1 MNKRIFLNGLKVL
14 VTIGMLFGLTVP
26 SAVQARIPIDIST
39 QSVAVPELV
48 KPVAVADIYTLDL
61 GTATKL
67 SVPAPGVLSND
78 YDPDGDPIT
87 ATAATQ
93 PANGYVIMYTSGA
106 FEYTPDPGFTGDDVF
121 TYKAFDG
128 TSSSTPAQVKI
139 TVTGGNT
146 APVANADVYAT
157 AVNTTLIVPPETGV
171 LLNDYDADGDTL
183 TAVKLGDPAHGTLM
197 LSSNGGFTYIP
208 ELNYAGDDIFT
219 YQAFDGI
226 TNSSPVQVTITVAGG
241 GNTAP
246 DANSDSYETDT
257 NVQLVVDVLTGVL
270 ANDFDVDGDT
280 LTAVLWVAP
289 ISGSAVLQPDGSFVY
304 TPEPD
309 YSGTA
314 NFTYKAFDGE
324 LYSDPCMV
332 TITVNPTN
340 TEPEAVADSYETPM
354 NTTLTVEAPGV
365 LTNDFDLDGDL
376 LTAEITGSP
385 IQFGIIYLN
394 SNGSFTYIPDTD
406 YVGTV
411 YFTYQAYDGLVY
423 SDPVQVTI
431 EVTSDNTP
439 PVALADSYVMLMNTT
454 LTVGVED
461 GVLVNDSDIDGNPIT
476 AELLGVPVV
485 NGTLSF
491 FEDGSFTYDPNDD
504 YFGTVYFTYWAFD
517 GLEYS
522 NPVLVTITVRESN
535 LPPVAQADSY
545 YTPATETLSV
555 IVGEGV
561 LANDSDPDGD
571 TLEAQLVDGVDH
583 GLLTLRADGSFT
595 YVPEVS
601 FVGVDY
607 FRYLAFDGL
616 TTSTEALVAITVGE
630 EVNMAPVAVQDIYS
644 MRMGQTLDVAI
655 PGILVNDFDVNDD
668 PITAQL
674 VTTVSHGHLTFHTD
688 GSFSYT
694 PDAGFVGLD
703 QYTYRVYD
711 GELYSSTTT
720 VTIKVFLVSFI
731 PLLTK

>member
-1 MNKRIFLNGLKVL
+1 MNKNFFLNSLKAL
-14 VTIGMLFGLTVP
+14 ATIGLLLSLAVP
-26 SAVQARIPIDIST
+26 SAVQARIPVDVST
-39 QSVAVPELV
+39 PGVAEPELV
-48 KPVAVADIYTLDL
+48 KPVAVADMYTLDL

-87 ATAATQ
+87 ATGATQ

-208 ELNYAGDDIFT
+208 ALNYAGDDIFT
-219 YQAFDGI
+219 YQAFDG
-226 TNSSPVQVTITVAGG
+226 TANSTPVQVKITVAGG

-246 DANSDSYETDT
+246 DANSDTYETDI
-257 NVQLVVDVLTGVL
+257 NVQLVVDALTGLL

-280 LTAVLWVAP
+280 LTAVIWVAP
-289 ISGSAVLQPDGSFVY
+289 VTGSVVLQADGSFVY
-304 TPEPD
+304 TPEPG

-314 NFTYKAFDGE
+314 VFTYKAFDGE

-340 TEPEAVADSYETPM
+340 TAPQAAADSYETPM
-354 NTTLTVEAPGV
+354 NTTLTVLAPGV
-365 LTNDFDLDGDL
+365 LGNDIDIDGDT
-376 LTAEITGSP
+376 LTAEITGAP
-385 IQFGIIYLN
+385 IEFGIINL
-394 SNGSFTYIPDTD
+394 SPNGSFTYIPATN
-406 YVGTV
+406 YVGSV
-411 YFTYQAYDGLVY
+411 FFTYRANDGTET
-423 SDPVQVTI
+423 SDPVQVSI
-431 EVTSDNTP
+431 EVTSTNSA
-439 PVALADSYVMLMNTT
+439 PVAVADSYIMLMNTT
-454 LTVGVED
+454 LTVGTEA
-461 GVLVNDSDIDGNPIT
+461 GVLTNDSDINGDPIT

-485 NGTLSF
+485 NGTLSLNGN
-491 FEDGSFTYDPNDD
+491 GSFTYDPNDD
-504 YFGTVYFTYWAFD
+504 YYGTVNFTYRAYD

-522 NPVLVTITVRESN
+522 EPVLVTITVKQSN
-535 LPPVAQADSY
+535 LAPIAQADSY
-545 YTPATETLSV
+545 FVMAAQTLSV

-571 TLEAQLVDGVDH
+571 TLKTQLVDGVDH
-583 GLLTLRADGSFT
+583 GLLTLRADGSFV

-601 FVGVDY
+601 FVGLDS
-607 FRYLAFDGL
+607 FRYTAFDGL
-616 TTSTEALVAITVGE
+616 ANSPEVLVAITVGE
-630 EVNMAPVAVQDIYS
+630 EVNMAPVGAQDTYT
-644 MRMGQTLDVAI
+644 MRSGLVLDIAA
-655 PGILVNDFDVNDD
+655 PGILANDYDVNDD
-668 PITAQL
+668 SITAQL
-674 VTTVSHGHLTFHTD
+674 GTSVSHGHLSFHTD
-688 GSFSYT
+688 GSFTYT
-694 PDAGFVGLD
+694 PDDGFVGVD
-703 QYTYRVYD
+703 QFTYRAYD
-711 GELYSSTTT
+711 GELYSPVTT
-720 VTIKVFLVSFI
+720 VTIKVFQVSFI
-731 PLLTK
+731 PMVTK